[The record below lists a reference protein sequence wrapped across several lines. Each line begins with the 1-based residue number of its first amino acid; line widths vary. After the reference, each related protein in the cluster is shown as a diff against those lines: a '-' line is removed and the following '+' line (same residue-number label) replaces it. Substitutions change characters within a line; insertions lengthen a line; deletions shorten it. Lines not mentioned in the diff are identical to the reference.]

1 MYRYSSIAFS
11 LQKDV
16 LALGFHTVTA
26 QIWHFLKKGIWVR
39 CLAIWARENSKI
51 TGEVLAVQPFL
62 SSLEPPMKCAHYNV
76 IIVKDGAKRLGEQ

>member
-1 MYRYSSIAFS
+1 M
-11 LQKDV
+11 
-16 LALGFHTVTA
+16 
-26 QIWHFLKKGIWVR
+26 R

-51 TGEVLAVQPFL
+51 TGEVLAVLPFL